1 MFDMAKAETEW
12 AADAR
17 PFEGFTPQLFEFFEA
32 LAANQNREWFQANK
46 AAYERHVRAPMAAFV
61 ESLAL
66 AFAAHD
72 IPLTGSAERS
82 LFRLNRD
89 VRFSKDKR
97 PYKTNVAALLTRD
110 GTKQGKGVFYISL
123 GGHHDGVERR
133 GMVGA
138 GFYAPEPPDLAA
150 LRSLI
155 SKAPER
161 WLETETALA
170 DSGLACAREN
180 ALARLPK
187 GFEAYAGSPVA
198 DALKLKGLH
207 VWREVPAERLYTPAL
222 IDESVEFARA
232 ILPLLEFGWSA
243 LARPVR

>member
-1 MFDMAKAETEW
+1 MAKAK
-12 AADAR
+12 ADLSTDIG
-17 PFEGFTPQLFEFFEA
+17 PFEGFSPALFEFFEA
-32 LAANQNREWFQANK
+32 LGANQTREWFQANK

-72 IPLTGSAERS
+72 VPLTGSAERS

-123 GGHHDGVERR
+123 GGHHEAVQRT

-138 GFYAPEPPDLAA
+138 GFYAPEPADLAA
-150 LRSLI
+150 LRAAI
-155 SKAPER
+155 AKAPER
-161 WLETETALA
+161 WLEIEQALA
-170 DSGLACAREN
+170 SAGLACAREN

-187 GFEAYAGSPVA
+187 GFESYAGSPVA

-207 VWREVPAERLYTPAL
+207 VWREIPAEQLYSPGL
-222 IDESVEFARA
+222 IDEAVAFARSVQT
-232 ILPLLEFGWSA
+232 LLEFGWSA
-243 LARPVR
+243 LARRAP

>member
-1 MFDMAKAETEW
+1 MAKAK
-12 AADAR
+12 ADSEVNVP
-17 PFEGFTPQLFEFFEA
+17 PFEGFSSQLFEFFEV
-32 LAANQNREWFQANK
+32 LAANQTREWFQDNK
-46 AAYERHVRAPMAAFV
+46 AAYERHVRQPMAAFV

-123 GGHHDGVERR
+123 GGHHETVQRA

-138 GFYAPEPPDLAA
+138 GFYAPEPPDLTA
-150 LRSLI
+150 LRTAI
-155 SKAPER
+155 SRAPER
-161 WLETETALA
+161 WLAAEAALTAA
-170 DSGLACAREN
+170 GLGLSREN

-187 GFEAYAGSPVA
+187 GFESHAGSPIA
-198 DALKLKGLH
+198 EALKLKGLH
-207 VWREVPAERLYTPAL
+207 VWREIPADRLYAPDL
-222 IDESVEFARA
+222 IDDAVDFARSV
-232 ILPLLEFGWSA
+232 LPLLEFGWSA
-243 LARPVR
+243 LARRAP

>member
-1 MFDMAKAETEW
+1 MADTATQAPPTGAFTGFEPALFD
-12 AADAR
+12 
-17 PFEGFTPQLFEFFEA
+17 FFEA
-32 LAANQNREWFQANK
+32 LAANQTRDWFLAHK
-46 AAYERHVRAPMAAFV
+46 TAYERHVRAPMAAFV
-61 ESLAL
+61 EGLAF

-123 GGHHDGVERR
+123 GGHHEGVDRS

-138 GFYAPEPPDLAA
+138 GFYAPEPVDLAA
-150 LRSLI
+150 LRTAI
-155 SKAPER
+155 AAAPER
-161 WLETETALA
+161 WLAVEEALA
-170 DSGLACAREN
+170 EAGLACARDN

-187 GFEAYAGSPVA
+187 GFEGYAGSPVA

-207 VWREVPAERLYTPAL
+207 VWTEIPPERLYDPEL
-222 IDESVEFARA
+222 IDHAVGFATSV
-232 ILPLLEFGWSA
+232 LPLLAFGWSA
-243 LARPVR
+243 LARSR

>member
-1 MFDMAKAETEW
+1 MAKAETQ
-12 AADAR
+12 ATTGIT
-17 PFEGFTPQLFEFFEA
+17 PFDGFSPQLFEFFEA
-32 LAANQNREWFQANK
+32 LSANQTRDWFQANK
-46 AAYERHVRAPMAAFV
+46 AAYERHVRAPMASFV

-82 LFRLNRD
+82 LFRINRD

-123 GGHHDGVERR
+123 GGHHEGVDRR
-133 GMVGA
+133 GMIGA
-138 GFYAPEPPDLAA
+138 GFYAPEPPDLTA
-150 LRSLI
+150 LRTAI
-155 SKAPER
+155 AKAPER
-161 WLETETALA
+161 WLETEAALA
-170 DSGLACAREN
+170 AAGLACAHEN

-187 GFEAYAGSPVA
+187 GFESFAGSPVA

-207 VWREVPAERLYTPAL
+207 VWTEIPTKRLYTSGL
-222 IDESVEFARA
+222 IDNAVEFARA
-232 ILPLLEFGWSA
+232 AQPLLEFGWSA
-243 LARPVR
+243 LARAAR

>member
-1 MFDMAKAETEW
+1 MTRAETQATTEI
-12 AADAR
+12 A
-17 PFEGFTPQLFEFFEA
+17 PFEGFSPQLFDFFEA
-32 LAANQNREWFQANK
+32 LAANQTRDWFQANK

-123 GGHHDGVERR
+123 GGHHEGVDRR

-150 LRSLI
+150 LRTAI
-155 SKAPER
+155 AKTPDR
-161 WLETETALA
+161 WLEAEAALA
-170 DSGLACAREN
+170 TGGLACAREN

-187 GFEAYAGSPVA
+187 GFESYAGSPVA

-207 VWREVPAERLYTPAL
+207 VWREIPAERLYSPNL

-232 ILPLLEFGWSA
+232 VLPLLEFGWSA
-243 LARPVR
+243 LARPAR